1 MYNINIMQEL
11 KTLTVELGE
20 RTYPIFI
27 GTGLLPNAVEY
38 IRQNGAPSQVFV
50 VTDDNV
56 ETLYGDALA
65 ETFAQEWETELAVIP
80 AGEDSKCLEMAEQ
93 IWNRMLE
100 GGCDRK
106 TVVCAIGGGVVGDLA
121 GFVAS
126 TYMRGVRFWQFPT
139 TLLAQ
144 VDSSVGGKTAID
156 LQYGKNVVGT
166 FYQPQGV
173 VIDIDTLRT
182 LDNRQYLAGMAEVV
196 KYGVI
201 LDESFF
207 RYLESHVDAIL
218 QRDVNVLAE
227 IVYRCCLIKAD
238 VVSQDEKELSG
249 RRALLNY
256 GHTFGH
262 AIETFERFEGK
273 LHGEAVAVGMTR
285 AIRFAQYLGRVD
297 EETVLR
303 HNRLIE
309 ALGMDVSWPDGLTP
323 EKTVQIMLHDK
334 KTANGHINFVLPDKI
349 GSGELVKNVE
359 ENQIIEFLKLME

>member
-156 LQYGKNVVGT
+156 LQYGKNVVGISIS
-166 FYQPQGV
+166 P
-173 VIDIDTLRT
+173 
-182 LDNRQYLAGMAEVV
+182 
-196 KYGVI
+196 
-201 LDESFF
+201 
-207 RYLESHVDAIL
+207 
-218 QRDVNVLAE
+218 
-227 IVYRCCLIKAD
+227 
-238 VVSQDEKELSG
+238 
-249 RRALLNY
+249 RAL
-256 GHTFGH
+256 
-262 AIETFERFEGK
+262 
-273 LHGEAVAVGMTR
+273 
-285 AIRFAQYLGRVD
+285 
-297 EETVLR
+297 
-303 HNRLIE
+303 
-309 ALGMDVSWPDGLTP
+309 
-323 EKTVQIMLHDK
+323 
-334 KTANGHINFVLPDKI
+334 
-349 GSGELVKNVE
+349 
-359 ENQIIEFLKLME
+359 

>member
-1 MYNINIMQEL
+1 MQEI

-38 IRQNGAPSQVFV
+38 IRQNGAPSQIFV

-65 ETFAQEWETELAVIP
+65 ETLAQEWETELAVIP
-80 AGEDSKCLEMAEQ
+80 AGEDSKCLDMAEQ
-93 IWNRMLE
+93 IWSRMLE

-106 TVVCAIGGGVVGDLA
+106 TAVCAIGGGVVGDLA

-182 LDNRQYLAGMAEVV
+182 LDKRQFLAGMAEVV

-273 LHGEAVAVGMTR
+273 LHGEAVAVGM
-285 AIRFAQYLGRVD
+285 AAAAKFAQYLGRID
-297 EETVLR
+297 EETVDR
-303 HNRLIE
+303 QNRLLE
-309 ALGMDVSWPDGLTP
+309 ALGMDIAWLKALTP

-349 GSGELVKNVE
+349 GSGELVKSIE
-359 ENQIIEFLKLME
+359 ENQIVEFLKVASGE